1 MMKLV
6 VQLQIVRENSYFH
19 DKSKAFSMLLDKKR
33 KRTSNFLHIIGIK
46 RVHIACL

>member
-19 DKSKAFSMLLDKKR
+19 DKSKAFSRQMTKKKKG
-33 KRTSNFLHIIGIK
+33 KRQ
-46 RVHIACL
+46 